1 MGLVLIYAGLVI
13 VIAGHVMFLV
23 AAQRVSR
30 GWFLS
35 CLFLPFVALF
45 FLLLHFPRAWKAL
58 VVQCAGIM
66 VATVGMR
73 LAERAA

>member
-1 MGLVLIYAGLVI
+1 MSLVLLYTGLAI

-35 CLFLPFVALF
+35 CLFIPFVALL
-45 FLLLHFPRAWKAL
+45 FLVLHFPRAWKAL
-58 VVQCAGIM
+58 VVQLTGIM
-66 VATVGMR
+66 VMAVGMR
-73 LAERAA
+73 LAERVT